1 MTLKNFI
8 LTAFLAVMTA
18 CNPGVFVNDIGP
30 SAKELTFS
38 AAGEAKEMKQKQV
51 KVETKEIRFNSS
63 DWGIIEVRAGM
74 NVLNV
79 TVYPDNDEP
88 FTTTFPK
95 LYGTGRIIVDF
106 GDGSEWKIVRPTGK
120 SMVITSGRNNM
131 SYYRCFSIILSNN
144 VSQESIDILQKSGSP
159 DADGTGPVP
168 IELND
173 DQDNDQTPSCNIYQI

>member
-38 AAGEAKEMKQKQV
+38 AAGE
-51 KVETKEIRFNSS
+51 TKEIRFNSS
-63 DWGIIEVRAGM
+63 DWGIIEMRAGM

-88 FTTTFPK
+88 FTTTSPK

-120 SMVITSGRNNM
+120 SMVITSGKNRL
-131 SYYRCFSIILSNN
+131 SYSRYFTIMLSNN
-144 VSQESIDILQKSGSP
+144 VSQEAINILQKSVST
-159 DADGTGPVP
+159 DADNTVP
-168 IELND
+168 GAIVLYGDLN
-173 DQDNDQTPSCNIYQI
+173 NGQTSSCNTCSIWKDKE

>member
-1 MTLKNFI
+1 MTLRNFI

-38 AAGEAKEMKQKQV
+38 AAGE
-51 KVETKEIRFNSS
+51 TKEIRFNSS
-63 DWGIIEVRAGM
+63 DWGIIELRAGM

-95 LYGTGRIIVDF
+95 LYGTPAG
-106 GDGSEWKIVRPTGK
+106 
-120 SMVITSGRNNM
+120 
-131 SYYRCFSIILSNN
+131 L
-144 VSQESIDILQKSGSP
+144 
-159 DADGTGPVP
+159 
-168 IELND
+168 
-173 DQDNDQTPSCNIYQI
+173 

>member
-38 AAGEAKEMKQKQV
+38 AAGE
-51 KVETKEIRFNSS
+51 TKEIRFNSS
-63 DWGIIEVRAGM
+63 DWGIIEMRAGM

-88 FTTTFPK
+88 FTTTSPK

-120 SMVITSGRNNM
+120 SMVITSGRNSM
-131 SYYRCFSIILSNN
+131 SYSRYFTIMLSNK
-144 VSQESIDILQKSGSP
+144 VSQEAINILQKSVST
-159 DADGTGPVP
+159 DADNTVP
-168 IELND
+168 GAIVLYSDLN
-173 DQDNDQTPSCNIYQI
+173 NGQTSSGNTCSIWKDKE

>member
-1 MTLKNFI
+1 
-8 LTAFLAVMTA
+8 MTA

-38 AAGEAKEMKQKQV
+38 AAGE
-51 KVETKEIRFNSS
+51 TKEIRFNSS
-63 DWGIIEVRAGM
+63 DWGIIELRAGM

-95 LYGTGRIIVDF
+95 LYGTGRNIVDF
-106 GDGSEWKIVRPTGK
+106 GNGSEWKIVRPTGK

-144 VSQESIDILQKSGSP
+144 VSQESIDILTIQVQSLSGLMLARTMTRHLSVIFIRYEK
-159 DADGTGPVP
+159 AKNNCVA
-168 IELND
+168 
-173 DQDNDQTPSCNIYQI
+173 SCCLCRDVRPGISGLRARRI

>member
-8 LTAFLAVMTA
+8 LTASLAVMAA

-38 AAGEAKEMKQKQV
+38 AAGE
-51 KVETKEIRFNSS
+51 TKEIRFNSS
-63 DWGIIEVRAGM
+63 DWGIIEMRAGM

-88 FTTTFPK
+88 FTTTSPK

-120 SMVITSGRNNM
+120 SLVITSGRNNM
-131 SYYRCFSIILSNN
+131 SYSLYFTIMLSNK
-144 VSQESIDILQKSGSP
+144 VSQEAINILQKSVST
-159 DADGTGPVP
+159 DADNTVP
-168 IELND
+168 GAIVLYGDLN
-173 DQDNDQTPSCNIYQI
+173 NGQTSSGNTCSIWKDKE

>member
-38 AAGEAKEMKQKQV
+38 AAGE
-51 KVETKEIRFNSS
+51 TKEIKFNSS
-63 DWGIIEVRAGM
+63 DWGIIELRAGM

-79 TVYPDNDEP
+79 TVYPENDEP

-120 SMVITSGRNNM
+120 SMIITSGRNNM

-144 VSQESIDILQKSGSP
+144 VSQESIDILQKSGSQ
-159 DADGTGPVP
+159 DSDDTGPVS
-168 IELND
+168 IGLND
-173 DQDNDQTPSCNIYQI
+173 DQDNDQTPFGNIHQI

>member
-8 LTAFLAVMTA
+8 LTAVLAVMTA
-18 CNPGVFVNDIGP
+18 CNTGVFVNDIGP

-38 AAGEAKEMKQKQV
+38 AAGE
-51 KVETKEIRFNSS
+51 TKEIRFNSS
-63 DWGIIEVRAGM
+63 DWGIIEMRAGM

-88 FTTTFPK
+88 FTTTSPK
-95 LYGTGRIIVDF
+95 LYGTGRITVDF

-120 SMVITSGRNNM
+120 SLVITSGRNNM
-131 SYYRCFSIILSNN
+131 PYYRCFSIILSNN
-144 VSQESIDILQKSGSP
+144 VSQEAIDILQKSGSP

-168 IELND
+168 IGLND
-173 DQDNDQTPSCNIYQI
+173 FQDNCQTPSCNIFQI